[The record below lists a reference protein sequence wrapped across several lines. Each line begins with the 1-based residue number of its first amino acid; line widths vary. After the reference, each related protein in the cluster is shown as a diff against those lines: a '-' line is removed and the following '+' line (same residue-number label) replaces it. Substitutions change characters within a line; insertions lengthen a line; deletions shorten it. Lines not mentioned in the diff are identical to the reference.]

1 MVHCKRIA
9 VGGLVVLTGLAVD
22 VAFAP
27 AQTAYPARLVG
38 QASLP
43 ALTLIEAPSDAPST
57 VRASVLGFS
66 GNEAALRRGR
76 FGSPFRESL

>member
-9 VGGLVVLTGLAVD
+9 VGGLAVLTGLAVD

-38 QASLP
+38 RHRYP
-43 ALTLIEAPSDAPST
+43 
-57 VRASVLGFS
+57 R
-66 GNEAALRRGR
+66 LR
-76 FGSPFRESL
+76 